1 LRAAIQKKPQGSPNT
16 RRGNPRAH
24 GETAAEGGR
33 SMIWTSDGLWVVLY
47 SILLTLLL
55 ISWASV
61 PA

>member
-1 LRAAIQKKPQGSPNT
+1 
-16 RRGNPRAH
+16 
-24 GETAAEGGR
+24 
-33 SMIWTSDGLWVVLY
+33 MIWTSDGLWVVLY